1 IHHVMPL
8 HMNKKSLL
16 IQQLSRKMTVFGSI
30 QQTAVPPSG
39 WIRTIRNALGMS
51 LQQLGKKLSITRQSV
66 QEMEQREQ
74 DGTITLKSLKEV
86 AKAMDMQL
94 VYAFVPVDGTLED
107 LIERKATALARQIVM
122 RTSNSMKLEDQQNST
137 ERLEK
142 AIQERANAIKNEM
155 PKILWD

>member
-1 IHHVMPL
+1 
-8 HMNKKSLL
+8 MNKKSLL
-16 IQQLSRKMTVFGSI
+16 IQQLSRKMIVFGSI

-74 DGTITLKSLKEV
+74 DETITLKSLKEV

-122 RTSNSMKLEDQQNST
+122 RTSNSMKLEDQQNSS

>member
-1 IHHVMPL
+1 
-8 HMNKKSLL
+8 MNKKSLL
-16 IQQLSRKMTVFGSI
+16 IQQLSRKMIVFGSI

-122 RTSNSMKLEDQQNST
+122 RTSNSMKLEDQQNSS

>member
-1 IHHVMPL
+1 
-8 HMNKKSLL
+8 MNKKSLL
-16 IQQLSRKMTVFGSI
+16 IQQLSRKMIVFGSI

-74 DGTITLKSLKEV
+74 DETITLKSLKEV

>member
-1 IHHVMPL
+1 
-8 HMNKKSLL
+8 MNKKSLL
-16 IQQLSRKMTVFGSI
+16 IQQLSRKMTVFGSM

-39 WIRTIRNALGMS
+39 WIRTVRNALGMS

-142 AIQERANAIKNEM
+142 AIQERANTIKNEM

>member
-1 IHHVMPL
+1 
-8 HMNKKSLL
+8 MNKKSLL

>member
-1 IHHVMPL
+1 
-8 HMNKKSLL
+8 
-16 IQQLSRKMTVFGSI
+16 
-30 QQTAVPPSG
+30 
-39 WIRTIRNALGMS
+39 MS

-74 DGTITLKSLKEV
+74 DETITLKSLKEV